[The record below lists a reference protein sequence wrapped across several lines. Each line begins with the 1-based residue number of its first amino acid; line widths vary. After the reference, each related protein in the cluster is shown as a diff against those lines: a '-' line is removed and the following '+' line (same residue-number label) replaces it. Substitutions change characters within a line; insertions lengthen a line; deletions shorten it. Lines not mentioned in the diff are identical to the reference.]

1 MTAKLEQIAG
11 AALSSLET
19 VQASYDLAKLAIER
33 GIPGDFVECGV
44 FAGAQSAAM
53 AKALLDHEGVAIG
66 REIQRLHC
74 GDDDET
80 FLFGGSRHVHLFDTF
95 CGIPQAG
102 PHDKEFLDAGHA
114 AGVSAC
120 PLAQVKGY
128 MRDWGIPDELLVYH
142 EGLFQDTVPIAV
154 TKDFPLPLAWAF
166 IDHIAVLRLD
176 GDLYESTK
184 VCMQYLY
191 PLVSR
196 GGWIIV
202 DDWKLSG
209 ARKAVEEFV
218 NPGPVY
224 FRKD

>member
-53 AKALLDHEGVAIG
+53 AKAIHDYECQTATPFALNDSG
-66 REIQRLHC
+66 RR
-74 GDDDET
+74 
-80 FLFGGSRHVHLFDTF
+80 VHLFDTF

-142 EGLFQDTVPIAV
+142 EGLFRDTVPR
-154 TKDFPLPLAWAF
+154 AWGAF
-166 IDHIAVLRLD
+166 ISPDGIERAAIAVLRLD

-184 VCMQYLY
+184 VCMRYLY

-196 GGWIIV
+196 GGWVII

-218 NPGPVY
+218 NPGPIY